1 MIKEFLKKIKK
12 IDKLEQKN
20 NNQCI
25 FKYTNRISIELS
37 NLCNY
42 SFLHKKCPLN
52 KIKIPKILSEKIV
65 NHILYTCKKY
75 NFQGAIA
82 FHTYNEP
89 GIDPRLMMFIN
100 KTKLILPKSKIILQ
114 TNGFYLD
121 QILAKEYEK
130 NGVNIIRI
138 SAYSQKEYIR
148 LSKIK
153 LKIPIIVTMQILDDR
168 LNIRSHLEI
177 DNKKPCYAPLNEIIV
192 TNEGKISLCCLDWER
207 KYIFGD
213 LYKQTLKEILQN
225 KKIFEVYKK
234 LSTGNR
240 FLDIC
245 KKCDWQR

>member
-1 MIKEFLKKIKK
+1 
-12 IDKLEQKN
+12 
-20 NNQCI
+20 
-25 FKYTNRISIELS
+25 
-37 NLCNY
+37 
-42 SFLHKKCPLN
+42 
-52 KIKIPKILSEKIV
+52 
-65 NHILYTCKKY
+65 
-75 NFQGAIA
+75 
-82 FHTYNEP
+82 
-89 GIDPRLMMFIN
+89 MMFIN